1 MKKKEE
7 TGVVNS
13 ELSHDDSEEDDYNE
27 DQVIESHDMYVVM
40 LTKSKHKNLR
50 WVSQDLSPPFQPMV
64 LWVRSEG
71 PPKKI

>member
-1 MKKKEE
+1 MGQMKKKEE

-40 LTKSKHKNLR
+40 LTKSKHKN
-50 WVSQDLSPPFQPMV
+50 
-64 LWVRSEG
+64 
-71 PPKKI
+71 